1 MKNKIKCT
9 CKNGNACANYNKG
22 ICLSWTGPCLTPEEY
37 QVLNDIE
44 TDKQEQVIF
53 INKA

>member
-1 MKNKIKCT
+1 MTVKCID
-9 CKNGNACANYNKG
+9 KNGKACSNYKNG
-22 ICLSWTGPCLTPEEY
+22 ACLSWTGPCLTQEEH

-44 TDKQEQVIF
+44 ADKQEQVIF